1 LACASSFVLLYWV
14 AQSLGFD
21 CMELILGI
29 VWMVRKMLEI
39 EELKYWNWVH
49 FSFLLGSLKFEF
61 LLHYLIAEEVWK
73 N

>member
-29 VWMVRKMLEI
+29 VWLVRKMLESEGI
-39 EELKYWNWVH
+39 E
-49 FSFLLGSLKFEF
+49 LLGLGSFYFSIGQL
-61 LLHYLIAEEVWK
+61 EV
-73 N
+73 